1 MLRTTFFAAA
11 ALICSTQAYAVMYLA
26 RPYEPNMARWLTRDP
41 MGEDGGPNLYGFVA
55 NDPINEVD
63 DLGLCKTCT
72 CKSVKIT
79 YFPGGDKWQA
89 DFYSVGG
96 SGAQLF
102 GTVFIITWTVDGD
115 PTQCRYFLNEPAGGV
130 TGTNPNGQVGAST
143 GTGGQYQELFTPV
156 YRDHT
161 GIPFVGNGKYKVKYK
176 LTQTYKC
183 EDSDGTPMEVGP
195 KTYKKTFTAKWP
207 KK

>member
-1 MLRTTFFAAA
+1 MKVNLRIILFG
-11 ALICSTQAYAVMYLA
+11 LIITLAITQAHAM
-26 RPYEPNMARWLTRDP
+26 RWYSASTGRWFSRDP
-41 MGEDGGPNLYGFVA
+41 IEEEGGPNLYGFVA
-55 NDPINEVD
+55 NDPVNTIDE
-63 DLGLCKTCT
+63 LGLCKACTCT
-72 CKSVKIT
+72 SVKIS

-96 SGAQLF
+96 TDAQLF
-102 GTVFIITWTVDGD
+102 GTVFIISWTVDGD
-115 PTQCRYFLNEPAGGV
+115 PTQCRYFLKEAAGGLA
-130 TGTNPNGQVGAST
+130 GKNPNGEAGASR

-161 GIPFVGNGKYKVKYK
+161 GIPFVGDGKYNVLYK

-207 KK
+207 RK